1 MLGIKITKK
10 GILNHKINLEQL
22 IEVAKQLHENGRLL
36 SGSSGD
42 TLSCLRDQGCVWP
55 RAGCILPADNAIC
68 VSWQEPSFYRQQLSE
83 NIKFSHK
90 IRTF

>member
-1 MLGIKITKK
+1 MLGMKITKK

-22 IEVAKQLHENGRLL
+22 IEVAKQLHENGGIT
-36 SGSSGD
+36 GSSGD
-42 TLSCLRDQGCVWP
+42 TRPCLRDQGWLCAW
-55 RAGCILPADNAIC
+55 LLTADSAVC
-68 VSWQEPSFYRQQLSE
+68 VSWPEPLFYRQQMSG